1 MEWSSF
7 LSSPSQPEAPR
18 GLMQTSGSR
27 SFWNILWA
35 HPDPGTQVEVGAS
48 FLCHHQGLR
57 TVGPGLFL
65 SGQPLGEGSGRGE
78 ESRGLGW
85 TSVQQGAWPPRSG
98 WVAGILVARVWAGS
112 AGIAAWPWGV
122 FLWLLM

>member
-18 GLMQTSGSR
+18 GLMRTSGSR

-35 HPDPGTQVEVGAS
+35 TPDPGTQDEVGAS
-48 FLCHHQGLR
+48 FLCHHPGFR
-57 TVGPGLFL
+57 TDGPGLFL

-78 ESRGLGW
+78 ETEG
-85 TSVQQGAWPPRSG
+85 
-98 WVAGILVARVWAGS
+98 WAGPQCNRAPGPPGL
-112 AGIAAWPWGV
+112 AGWLASWWPASG
-122 FLWLLM
+122 LALLG